1 VDGTKLTP
9 AARALVDA
17 GCAVVAMD
25 CFGVGEMAATLP
37 VDKKFAAFT
46 YGYNRSVLAN
56 RVHDI
61 LTVIAFTKF
70 LGAKT
75 THLVGWGEAGPWAV
89 VARAMAGA
97 AVERCAVDLNQFR
110 FENVKEEDDPM
121 MLPGAVK
128 YGGLPAFLAMAAP
141 GEVLT
146 HNHRGTA
153 TGQLPKAAYAAA
165 GADAKLVRDATKWDD
180 AKVAA
185 WLVRQ

>member
-1 VDGTKLTP
+1 LDP
-9 AARALVDA
+9 
-17 GCAVVAMD
+17 
-25 CFGVGEMAATLP
+25 FGIGEMAAQFP
-37 VDKKFAAFT
+37 VNKTFAAFT

-89 VARAMAGA
+89 LAKALAGDAIDRLA
-97 AVERCAVDLNQFR
+97 ADLNQFR
-110 FENVKEEDDPM
+110 FDSVKAENDPM

-128 YGGLPAFLAMAAP
+128 YGGLAAFLAVAAP

-146 HNHRGTA
+146 HNHAGTM
-153 TGQLPKAAYAAA
+153 TGRLPRAAYAAA
-165 GADAKLVRDATKWDD
+165 EAESKLTRDPKKWDD
-180 AKVAA
+180 AKVAQ
-185 WLVRQ
+185 WLVK

>member
-1 VDGTKLTP
+1 
-9 AARALVDA
+9 
-17 GCAVVAMD
+17 
-25 CFGVGEMAATLP
+25 
-37 VDKKFAAFT
+37 
-46 YGYNRSVLAN
+46 
-56 RVHDI
+56 
-61 LTVIAFTKF
+61 VIAFTKF

-89 VARAMAGA
+89 IARAMAGA

-128 YGGLPAFLAMAAP
+128 YGGLPAFLACAAP

-165 GADAKLVRDATKWDD
+165 GADAKLVRDAAKWDD

-185 WLVRQ
+185 WLTRR